1 MVNNWNNFGKK
12 FDWTAVPSQQNA
24 TELAYNIFRNNMMSN
39 GASKSR
45 SDMELVTK
53 NNMQPN
59 LNQSKWDSWL
69 IIFIMRNVDMPITR
83 NKREKTNKT

>member
-1 MVNNWNNFGKK
+1 MNS
-12 FDWTAVPSQQNA
+12 TPSQQND

-59 LNQSKWDSWL
+59 LNQSKWYSWL
-69 IIFIMRNVDMPITR
+69 IILIYHA
-83 NKREKTNKT
+83 KRWYAYH

>member
-1 MVNNWNNFGKK
+1 
-12 FDWTAVPSQQNA
+12 
-24 TELAYNIFRNNMMSN
+24 MMSN

-59 LNQSKWDSWL
+59 LNQSKWDSRL
-69 IIFIMRNVDMPITR
+69 IILIYHA
-83 NKREKTNKT
+83 KRWYAYH